1 MSKKFYTS
9 GRLKRPYFKTPQKK
23 ESLFILFNLII
34 LVSTIVVAAIDIKYG
49 TSDGQDGASVSG
61 WDFLR
66 PFTIDSNILMAI
78 AAAIALIKTLRH
90 SIVTARKNNAS
101 FMRPFGTKFTNFY
114 FLSVVSI
121 DLTFVVVTLFLAPL
135 RLMHGQNGA
144 SMFMGDMLFFHLIN
158 PIAAT
163 CALFLFNGAAVNRL
177 SELLCYLPM
186 AIYSTVY
193 GVHVLFIGDWE
204 DFYNFTF
211 DGDPFLSTI
220 SVFANILIIHYI
232 TRTLARFYSRRMVD
246 STSHPYQDL
255 KYKQPR

>member
-9 GRLKRPYFKTPQKK
+9 GRLKRPYSKNPQKK

-49 TSDGQDGASVSG
+49 TSGGQDGASVSG

-144 SMFMGDMLFFHLIN
+144 SMFMGDMFFFHLIN

-163 CALFLFNGAAVNRL
+163 CALFLFNGVAVDKL
-177 SELLCYLPM
+177 SGLLCYLPM

-211 DGDPFLSTI
+211 GGDPLLSTM
-220 SVFANILIIHYI
+220 SVFANIFTIYCIVKI
-232 TRTLARFYSRRMVD
+232 LARLYDGRIID
-246 STSHPYQDL
+246 TTNYQYRQF
-255 KYKQPR
+255 KYKQLR